1 MGIVFSPSDS
11 RQSKRLRH
19 LVYLN
24 TSMRRDEI
32 VLELSTGLDL
42 SNVKKYFTGMRELL
56 VKSGKMNDSVQ

>member
-1 MGIVFSPSDS
+1 
-11 RQSKRLRH
+11 
-19 LVYLN
+19 
-24 TSMRRDEI
+24 MRRDEI